1 MLELLPASGW
11 DAHAGGAAL
20 LRSEAPGF
28 ATAAKGS
35 VWEMLSEGPVGIEV
49 ETDILLW
56 I

>member
-1 MLELLPASGW
+1 MLERLPESGW
-11 DAHAGGAAL
+11 DTNAGGAAL
-20 LRSEAPGF
+20 LKSEAPGF